1 MKIDGKLT
9 SPLAGNVQGDART
22 EKPGTERP
30 GSGAAAPAP
39 QGGSVNVQLSELS
52 EQLRAI
58 QARLASGE
66 VVDAA
71 KVAEIRQAI
80 ADGRFQVNPDAI
92 AERLLQTVRE
102 LLEGY
107 RK

>member
-9 SPLAGNVQGDART
+9 TPIAGDVPSDLRTGKPATPAKDDAGQGA
-22 EKPGTERP
+22 
-30 GSGAAAPAP
+30 
-39 QGGSVNVQLSELS
+39 SVNVQLSSLA

-80 ADGRFQVNPDAI
+80 AEGRFQVNPDAI

-107 RK
+107 RKA

>member
-1 MKIDGKLT
+1 VKIDGKLT
-9 SPLAGNVQGDART
+9 SPLAGNVSGEARADKAGTNART
-22 EKPGTERP
+22 DAGPGE
-30 GSGAAAPAP
+30 
-39 QGGSVNVQLSELS
+39 SVNVQISSLA

-80 ADGRFQVNPDAI
+80 AEGRFQVNPDAI
-92 AERLLQTVRE
+92 AERLLQTVQE

-107 RK
+107 RKA

>member
-1 MKIDGKLT
+1 MKIDNKITTPLT
-9 SPLAGNVQGDART
+9 GEVSADNRAI
-22 EKPGTERP
+22 KPG
-30 GSGAAAPAP
+30 GPAGREAVA
-39 QGGSVNVQLSELS
+39 GGSVDVQLSDLAS
-52 EQLRAI
+52 QLQAI

-80 ADGRFQVNPDAI
+80 AEGRFHINADAI
-92 AERLLQTVRE
+92 ADRLLDTVRE

-107 RK
+107 RKS

>member
-9 SPLAGNVQGDART
+9 SPLAGDVSADLRTTKPATPAKGDGGQG
-22 EKPGTERP
+22 E
-30 GSGAAAPAP
+30 
-39 QGGSVNVQLSELS
+39 SVNVQLSSLA

-71 KVAEIRQAI
+71 RVAEIRQAI
-80 ADGRFQVNPDAI
+80 AEGRFQVNPDAV

-102 LLEGY
+102 LIEGY
-107 RK
+107 RKA

>member
-9 SPLAGNVQGDART
+9 TPLSTDVSGDLRSG
-22 EKPGTERP
+22 KPGAGAKADAGT
-30 GSGAAAPAP
+30 GSGE
-39 QGGSVNVQLSELS
+39 SVNVQISSLA

-80 ADGRFQVNPDAI
+80 AEGRFQVNPDAI

-107 RK
+107 RKA

>member
-1 MKIDGKLT
+1 VKIDGKLT
-9 SPLAGNVQGDART
+9 TPLTGDVSGDLRTGKPATPAKGEAGQGQNVD
-22 EKPGTERP
+22 
-30 GSGAAAPAP
+30 
-39 QGGSVNVQLSELS
+39 VQISSLA

-80 ADGRFQVNPDAI
+80 AEGRFQVNPDAI

-107 RK
+107 RKA